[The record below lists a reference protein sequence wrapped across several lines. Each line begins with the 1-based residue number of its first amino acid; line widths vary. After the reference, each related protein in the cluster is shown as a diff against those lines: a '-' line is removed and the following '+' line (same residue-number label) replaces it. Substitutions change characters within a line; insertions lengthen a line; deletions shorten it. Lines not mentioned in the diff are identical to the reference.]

1 MSSATVTES
10 TNALLA
16 KAYREF
22 NARNMEAVIALMQPD
37 VEWPNGME
45 GGTVHGHDGVRQ
57 YWTRQWAMLNPQVTP
72 VGFDVDAA
80 GRTVVNVR
88 QIVRNLDGGLLLDR
102 EVKHVYTMENGLIR
116 SMEIY
121 E

>member
-1 MSSATVTES
+1 M
-10 TNALLA
+10 
-16 KAYREF
+16 
-22 NARNMEAVIALMQPD
+22 
-37 VEWPNGME
+37 
-45 GGTVHGHDGVRQ
+45 
-57 YWTRQWAMLNPQVTP
+57 WTLQAEL
-72 VGFDVDAA
+72 G
-80 GRTVVNVR
+80 VNVR